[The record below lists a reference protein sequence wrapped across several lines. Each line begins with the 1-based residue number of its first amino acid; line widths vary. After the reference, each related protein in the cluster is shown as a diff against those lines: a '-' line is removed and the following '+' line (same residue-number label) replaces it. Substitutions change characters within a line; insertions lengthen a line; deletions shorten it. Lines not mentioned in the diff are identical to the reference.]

1 MDPGKLEQLADGEW
15 RINPMGAMRVPGIIY
30 ADADLIAGMDE
41 SSIFAA
47 RRRAGRREYALL
59 AFGGAGGQHACA
71 VADALGSDE
80 TARARAL
87 LRAQGVPYQEL
98 DVGRS
103 AGAAAR
109 FRRLRARGVPV
120 LLIGNRRIDG
130 FQPDAIRQALR
141 QAGLAP

>member
-1 MDPGKLEQLADGEW
+1 MSTPKA
-15 RINPMGAMRVPGIIY
+15 PRV
-30 ADADLIAGMDE
+30 LLF
-41 SSIFAA
+41 SAA
-47 RRRAGRREYALL
+47 R
-59 AFGGAGGQHACA
+59 CA
-71 VADALGSDE
+71 HC
-80 TARARAL
+80 ARARAL

-98 DVGRS
+98 DVVRS
-103 AGAAAR
+103 AAAAAR